1 MYISLSKEI
10 ENLIIKNQK
19 EKTVNEYAFNDE
31 NAVRRN
37 LNTHDKPNAIRS
49 NFIRDIDKIM
59 NCPYFSRYED
69 KTQVFSLYKNDDITH
84 RSLHVQFVSRIART
98 IGKALSLNLELIEA
112 IALGHDIG
120 HTPFGHAGEYV
131 LDELYFN
138 HTNRHFNHNIQS
150 YRVLDKIFN
159 YNLTL
164 QTLDGIISHN
174 GELELDEYRPAAL
187 NDFSELDE
195 KIENSYTKEGFVR
208 TLVPS
213 TLEACVVRIADIIA
227 YIGKDRQDAILTK
240 SVKDFNFTHGE
251 IGVFNAEMINNIT
264 TNIIENSYG
273 KPYIKMSKEYFQA
286 LQTAKQENY
295 QKIYSAEK
303 TQSQTSSVLKP
314 MMSKMYDKLLYD
326 MHNHNKY
333 SYIFTHHIGYINK
346 SHYKRKSP
354 YENIEPN
361 QIVVDYIASM
371 TDDYFIDLFN
381 NLFPDNTLDLRY
393 KGYFD

>member
-1 MYISLSKEI
+1 MYITLSKEI

-19 EKTVNEYAFNDE
+19 EKIVNEYAFNDE

-98 IGKALSLNLELIEA
+98 IGKALNLNLELIEA

-240 SVKDFNFTHGE
+240 SVKDFNFTQGE

-295 QKIYSAEK
+295 QKIYNAEK

-326 MHNHNKY
+326 MHNNNKY

-346 SHYKRKSP
+346 SHYKRKLP